1 MSKEQ
6 LEAKKLKL
14 ERIMQFL
21 KTQIVD
27 IDDKERE
34 KFMFRKMELMFNKLG
49 KVNKQ
54 LHSM

>member
-1 MSKEQ
+1 MTKEQ

-21 KTQIVD
+21 KVRIVD
-27 IDDKERE
+27 IDNKERE
-34 KFMFRKMELMFNKLG
+34 KFMFRRMELMFKKLE
-49 KVNKQ
+49 KVNKR

>member
-21 KTQIVD
+21 KACIVD

>member
-1 MSKEQ
+1 MTKKQ
-6 LEAKKLKL
+6 LEKKKLKL

-27 IDDKERE
+27 IDSKERE
-34 KFMFRKMELMFNKLG
+34 RFMFRKMELLFKKLE

-54 LHSM
+54 LNSI

>member
-6 LEAKKLKL
+6 LEKKKLKL

-21 KTQIVD
+21 KAQIVE

-34 KFMFRKMELMFNKLG
+34 KFMFRKMELMFKKLE

-54 LHSM
+54 LYSI

>member
-1 MSKEQ
+1 MTKEQ
-6 LEAKKLKL
+6 LEKKKLKL

-21 KTQIVD
+21 KVRIVD

-34 KFMFRKMELMFNKLG
+34 KFMFRKMEIMFKKLE